1 MYIGVQER
9 GLSANLEMKR
19 GPGEYLGVE
28 DDMEASEGNL
38 QVKTE
43 DDGLADMWQ
52 ELDLALQASKVF
64 SFEFLLYLI
73 D

>member
-1 MYIGVQER
+1 MGER
-9 GLSANLEMKR
+9 SLPANLEMKKVT
-19 GPGEYLGVE
+19 GEYIGVE
-28 DDMEASEGNL
+28 DDMEANVGNL
-38 QVKTE
+38 QA

-52 ELDLALQASKVF
+52 EFDLALQASKVF